1 MFAVSSKTRL
11 FSLIHYTEI
20 FYSSINSNK
29 NKLVIPFSV
38 GKFGIFQKMSC
49 SSKNSNYLPKPPSIL
64 VYTNDDVEKFNK
76 VNDSILK
83 VIPSDTYTTRH
94 IDTNTLKM
102 SNWIESSTKCLVLSN
117 IDKLEQESI
126 DSINNFIKE
135 NGKII
140 IQDSKC
146 QELFENNNVINDDNK
161 KIDELLREI
170 GLDIDL
176 RSETKK
182 LTTSY
187 LISDKDERIF
197 DIVGLKFSEKLGDK
211 PKILIIPQRDDS
223 NDKGEEIETTEDL
236 LNVKLLTMK
245 KEIPHFN
252 INEYFTNLHTKKLG
266 RLLLHSDVCTTTLDI
281 NNALLA
287 AFPKNTSPIVVAANC
302 QTSGIGRSGNQW
314 ISPKGCLM
322 FSYNYDISSDSFLS
336 KRITFIQHIL
346 VVAIVDAIHSL
357 VDVEDLPLKIKW
369 PNDIYWDRKYKMGG
383 IIVKCSIVRDNY
395 RCIIGAGINISN
407 EKPTVCLNQFLR
419 ELYGIELS
427 LELVLAEI
435 MNKFEEHVKIFEE
448 YDYEAFLENYYKYW
462 LHKDE
467 EVFVKG
473 VSVAGNDIDNDDK
486 LNEYCIIRGINEFGY
501 LKVQGKESGVGFTVS
516 DDGNTFDMMKGLI
529 KTKSNY

>member
-1 MFAVSSKTRL
+1 MFAVSSKTGL
-11 FSLIHYTEI
+11 FSFIRSRKF
-20 FYSSINSNK
+20 FYCSINSNK
-29 NKLVIPFSV
+29 RKLIKPVSIE
-38 GKFGIFQKMSC
+38 KFGVFQKMSC
-49 SSKNSNYLPKPPSIL
+49 SSKNSNYMPKPPSIL

-94 IDTNTLKM
+94 IDTDTLKK
-102 SNWIESSTKCLVLSN
+102 SNWIESSTKCLVLSG
-117 IDKLEQESI
+117 IDKLDQESI

-140 IQDSKC
+140 IRDSKC
-146 QELFENNNVINDDNK
+146 EELFENNNIINDENK
-161 KIDELLREI
+161 KIDEVLREI

-187 LISDKDERIF
+187 LISDNDERIF
-197 DIVGLKFSEKLGDK
+197 DIVGLKFSEKLGSK
-211 PKILIIPQRDDS
+211 PKILITSQRDGSADG
-223 NDKGEEIETTEDL
+223 KEIETTEDL
-236 LNVKLLTMK
+236 LNVKLSMKK

-252 INEYFTNLHTKKLG
+252 RNEYFTSLHTEKLG

-287 AFPKNTSPIVVAANC
+287 AFPKNTSPIVVTANY

-322 FSYNYDISSDSFLS
+322 FSYNYDISSNSFLS
-336 KRITFIQHIL
+336 KRITFVQHIL
-346 VVAIVDAIHSL
+346 AVAIVDAIHAL

-383 IIVKCSIVRDNY
+383 IIVKCSIVRDNF
-395 RCIIGAGINISN
+395 RCIMGAGINISN

-435 MNKFEEHVKIFEE
+435 MNKFEEHVKIFQE

-473 VSVAGNDIDNDDK
+473 VSVGGSDIDNDDK
-486 LNEYCIIRGINEFGY
+486 LNENCFIRGINEFGY
-501 LKVQGKESGVGFTVS
+501 LKVQGKESGVSFSVS